1 MIPSLE
7 IRNYRLFK
15 HLTIE
20 TLGRV
25 NLVTGKNNVGKTSL
39 LEALQLYSSKCSI
52 DDIVTILTRRDELT
66 GHLNKSYF
74 SLCYYHNNA
83 PISIGHYHDN
93 NNTLTAKFIAYGNE
107 WNEQKTAVTDTVW
120 GSQSMVK
127 DSVWGDLNTMINNT
141 VGKSFLLFDPV
152 ADLLRFTL
160 LNYRAAIP
168 TRNCRITIKAV
179 KQ

>member
-1 MIPSLE
+1 MFLIMFL
-7 IRNYRLFK
+7 
-15 HLTIE
+15 
-20 TLGRV
+20 
-25 NLVTGKNNVGKTSL
+25 
-39 LEALQLYSSKCSI
+39 
-52 DDIVTILTRRDELT
+52 ILTGLTFAQTGGKLVGDGAVWTDSLGYTNLDETSDSVLILET
-66 GHLNKSYF
+66 KHYNWFKIFLDGNSNAQAD
-74 SLCYYHNNA
+74 SLYLH
-83 PISIGHYHDN
+83 SGS
-93 NNTLTAKFIAYGNE
+93 FV

-152 ADLLRFTL
+152 TDLLRFTL